1 MIDSSSE
8 EPLPVRVVSESIG
21 EYVGRLGPVWVEGEV
36 AEITRRPGSQM
47 AFLRLKDTSVDMS
60 LQVTCHKSIL
70 EAIDPLPEN
79 ARIVAYA
86 KVNWYAVRGTLSLM
100 AREIRQVGLGE
111 LLVRLEQLKNLLAA
125 EGLFATDRKRDLPFL
140 PRKIGL
146 ICGRASAAE
155 KDVVENVERRWPGM
169 RFEIREVAVQGNTA
183 VVEVSRALI
192 ELEAIDDVDVIIVT
206 RGGGSFEDLLP
217 FSDES
222 LIRLVASLTTPVVS
236 AIGHEQDA
244 PLLDLVA
251 DLRAST
257 PTDAAK
263 RVVPSLIEEQEHIAQ
278 LTNRLEKR
286 MRSMIELEISKV
298 SSLISRPVMRDPLT
312 IVAAKI
318 DEIKILRSDGK
329 KALTALLREEK
340 IEVREIK
347 ARIAALSP
355 LSTLKRG
362 YAVVQKR
369 GKVLLDAKDVSIAD
383 ELHVVL
389 AKGELTVA
397 VASQKRATS
406 NKASKA
412 SKASKTSSIS
422 KTKE

>member
-1 MIDSSSE
+1 MPPVVKPSDYAYNMIESSSE

-21 EYVGRLGPVWVEGEV
+21 EYIGRLGPVWVEGEV

-47 AFLRLKDTSVDMS
+47 AFIRLKDTSVDMS

-70 EAIDPLPEN
+70 EAIDPLPDN
-79 ARIVAYA
+79 ARIVTYA

-111 LLVRLEQLKNLLAA
+111 LLARLEQLKNLLAA
-125 EGLFATDRKRDLPFL
+125 EGLFASERKRELPFL

-146 ICGRASAAE
+146 ICGRASAAK

-169 RFEIREVAVQGNTA
+169 EFEIREVAVQGSTA
-183 VVEVSRALI
+183 VVEVSRALL
-192 ELEAIDDVDVIIVT
+192 ELERIEEVDVIIVT

-222 LIRLVASLTTPVVS
+222 LIRLVASLTTPIVS

-263 RVVPSLIEEQEHIAQ
+263 RVVPSLLEESERITQLIA
-278 LTNRLEKR
+278 RLESR
-286 MRSMIELEISKV
+286 MSAIIDLESAKIYA
-298 SSLISRPVMRDPLT
+298 LISRPVLKDPMTLVTMRR
-312 IVAAKI
+312 
-318 DEIKILRSDGK
+318 DELRLLQSDGK
-329 KALTALLREEK
+329 KALIALIKELRSETK
-340 IEVREIK
+340 EIK
-347 ARIAALSP
+347 AQVTALSP

-369 GKVLLDAKDVSIAD
+369 GKLIINAKDVSLSD
-383 ELHVVL
+383 QLEVTL
-389 AKGELTVA
+389 ARGELSVE
-397 VASQKRATS
+397 VISHHGKKG
-406 NKASKA
+406 NKG
-412 SKASKTSSIS
+412 
-422 KTKE
+422 

>member
-36 AEITRRPGSQM
+36 AEITLRPGSQM
-47 AFLRLKDTSVDMS
+47 AFIRLKDTSVDMS
-60 LQVTCHKSIL
+60 LQVTCHRSIL
-70 EAIDPLPEN
+70 ESIDPLPEN

-111 LLVRLEQLKNLLAA
+111 LLARLEQLKNLLAA
-125 EGLFATDRKRDLPFL
+125 EGLFAAERKQQLPFL
-140 PRKIGL
+140 PRKIGV

-155 KDVVENVERRWPGM
+155 KDVVENVRRRWPGM
-169 RFEIREVAVQGNTA
+169 AFEIREVAVQGSTA
-183 VVEVSRALI
+183 VVEVSRALV
-192 ELEAIDDVDVIIVT
+192 ELDTLADVDVIIVT

-222 LIRLVASLTTPVVS
+222 LIRLVATLSTPIVS
-236 AIGHEQDA
+236 AIGHEQDS

-263 RVVPSLIEEQEHIAQ
+263 RVVPSLVEEQERTEQ
-278 LTNRLEKR
+278 LINRLSKR
-286 MRSMIELEISKV
+286 MSSIIELELSKITAL
-298 SSLISRPVMRDPLT
+298 SSRPVLKDPLT
-312 IVAAKI
+312 II
-318 DEIKILRSDGK
+318 SIRRDEVKILSSDAK
-329 KALTALLREEK
+329 RAITALLREAK
-340 IEVREIK
+340 SEVKEIK
-347 ARIAALSP
+347 AQITALSP

-362 YAVVQKR
+362 YAVIQKKGR
-369 GKVLLDAKDVSIAD
+369 VVTNSKDVLVSDQLA
-383 ELHVVL
+383 VRL
-389 AKGELTVA
+389 AKGELTVE
-397 VASQKRATS
+397 VI
-406 NKASKA
+406 NESKV
-412 SKASKTSSIS
+412 KGK
-422 KTKE
+422 

>member
-21 EYVGRLGPVWVEGEV
+21 EYIGRLGPVWVEGEV

-79 ARIVAYA
+79 ARIIAYA

-111 LLVRLEQLKNLLAA
+111 LLARLEQLKILLAA
-125 EGLFATDRKRDLPFL
+125 EGLFASERKKELPFL

-155 KDVVENVERRWPGM
+155 KDVVENVQRRWPGM
-169 RFEIREVAVQGNTA
+169 SFEIREVAVQGSSA
-183 VVEVSRALI
+183 VIEVSRALL
-192 ELEAIDDVDVIIVT
+192 ELEKIPDVDVIIVT

-222 LIRLVASLTTPVVS
+222 LVRLVASLSTPIVS

-251 DLRAST
+251 DFRAST

-263 RVVPSLIEEQEHIAQ
+263 RVVPSIMEEREKTAG
-278 LTNRLEKR
+278 LLDRLGKR
-286 MRSMIELEISKV
+286 MSSIIELESARIT
-298 SSLISRPVMRDPLT
+298 SLLSRPVIRQPLT
-312 IVAAKI
+312 LITTRRDEVRLLLGDSKRAIIALIK
-318 DEIKILRSDGK
+318 DEKSEIKEV
-329 KALTALLREEK
+329 KAQ
-340 IEVREIK
+340 
-347 ARIAALSP
+347 IAALSP

-362 YAVVQKR
+362 YAVLQR
-369 GKVLLDAKDVSIAD
+369 EGKLVTNAKDV
-383 ELHVVL
+383 EVTEKLEVTL
-389 AKGELTVA
+389 AKGELTVS
-397 VASQKRATS
+397 VLKNSRA
-406 NKASKA
+406 KGR
-412 SKASKTSSIS
+412 
-422 KTKE
+422 

>member
-1 MIDSSSE
+1 MPPVVKPSDYAYNMIESSSE

-21 EYVGRLGPVWVEGEV
+21 EYIGRLGPLWVEGEV

-47 AFLRLKDTSVDMS
+47 AFIRLKDTSVDMS

-70 EAIDPLPEN
+70 EAIDPLPDN

-111 LLVRLEQLKNLLAA
+111 LLARLEQLKNLLAA
-125 EGLFATDRKRDLPFL
+125 EGLFASERKRELPFL

-169 RFEIREVAVQGNTA
+169 EFEIREVAVQGSTA
-183 VVEVSRALI
+183 VVEVSRALL
-192 ELEAIDDVDVIIVT
+192 ELEKIEEVDVIIVT

-222 LIRLVASLTTPVVS
+222 LIRLVASLTTPIVS

-263 RVVPSLIEEQEHIAQ
+263 RVVPSLIEESERITQ
-278 LTNRLEKR
+278 LITRLESR
-286 MRSMIELEISKV
+286 MSAIIDLESAKISA
-298 SSLISRPVMRDPLT
+298 LISRPVLKDPMTLVTLRRDELR
-312 IVAAKI
+312 
-318 DEIKILRSDGK
+318 ILQSDGK
-329 KALTALLREEK
+329 KALIALIKELRG
-340 IEVREIK
+340 EIK
-347 ARIAALSP
+347 EMKAQFTALSP

-362 YAVVQKR
+362 YAVVQRR
-369 GKVLLDAKDVSIAD
+369 GKLIINAKDVSLSD
-383 ELHVVL
+383 QLEVTL
-389 AKGELTVA
+389 AKGELSVE
-397 VASQKRATS
+397 VISHNGKKG
-406 NKASKA
+406 NKG
-412 SKASKTSSIS
+412 
-422 KTKE
+422 

>member
-1 MIDSSSE
+1 MIESSSE

-21 EYVGRLGPVWVEGEV
+21 EYIGRLGPVWVEGEV

-86 KVNWYAVRGTLSLM
+86 KVNWYAVRGSLSLM

-111 LLVRLEQLKNLLAA
+111 LLARLEQLKNLLAA
-125 EGLFATDRKRDLPFL
+125 EGLFASERKRQLPFL

-155 KDVVENVERRWPGM
+155 RDVVENVERRWPGAH
-169 RFEIREVAVQGNTA
+169 FEIREVAVQGATA
-183 VVEVSRALI
+183 VVEVSRALL
-192 ELEAIDDVDVIIVT
+192 ELDALAEVDVIIVT

-222 LIRLVASLTTPVVS
+222 LIRLVASLATPIVS

-251 DLRAST
+251 DVRAST
-257 PTDAAK
+257 PTDAAR
-263 RVVPSLIEEQEHIAQ
+263 RVVPSLFEEIDYVAQ
-278 LTNRLEKR
+278 LTNRLEKK
-286 MRSMIELEISKV
+286 MYSIIELEISKV
-298 SSLISRPVMRDPLT
+298 TALLSRPVMKDPST
-312 IVAAKI
+312 IVSTKV
-318 DEIKILRSDGK
+318 DEVRTLQNDGK
-329 KALTALLREEK
+329 KAVASLLREAK

-362 YAVVQKR
+362 YAVVQKN
-369 GKVLLDAKDVSIAD
+369 GKVLLDAKDVSQLD
-383 ELHVVL
+383 ELDVVL
-389 AKGELTVA
+389 AKGELSVS
-397 VASQKRATS
+397 VLEKKSKK
-406 NKASKA
+406 KAQ
-412 SKASKTSSIS
+412 
-422 KTKE
+422 E

>member
-1 MIDSSSE
+1 MIESSSE

-21 EYVGRLGPVWVEGEV
+21 DYIGRLGPVWVEGEV

-47 AFLRLKDTSVDMS
+47 AFIRLKDTSVDMS

-70 EAIDPLPEN
+70 ESIDPLPDN

-86 KVNWYAVRGTLSLM
+86 RVNWYAVRGTLSLM

-111 LLVRLEQLKNLLAA
+111 LLARLEQLKNLLAA
-125 EGLFATDRKRDLPFL
+125 EGLFAAERKRELPFL

-169 RFEIREVAVQGNTA
+169 SFEIREVAVQGSSA
-183 VVEVSRALI
+183 VVEVSKALI
-192 ELEAIDDVDVIIVT
+192 ELDKISDVDVIIVT

-222 LIRLVASLTTPVVS
+222 LIRLVASIKTPIVS
-236 AIGHEQDA
+236 AIGHEQDS

-263 RVVPSLIEEQEHIAQ
+263 RVVPSLVEEIDRTEALI
-278 LTNRLEKR
+278 NRLRQR
-286 MRSMIELEISKV
+286 MNSIIDIEIAKISA
-298 SSLISRPVMRDPLT
+298 LITRPVLKDPMTLVS
-312 IVAAKI
+312 IRNE
-318 DEIKILRSDGK
+318 EIRLLESDSR
-329 KALTALLREEK
+329 KALTALVKDERSA
-340 IEVREIK
+340 IK
-347 ARIAALSP
+347 ELKAQITALSP

-362 YAVVQKR
+362 YAVVQRK
-369 GKVLLDAKDVSIAD
+369 GKVVLNAKEVTTSDQLEVT
-383 ELHVVL
+383 L
-389 AKGELTVA
+389 AKGQISVEVIKEI
-397 VASQKRATS
+397 SGEQRKKER
-406 NKASKA
+406 NKGVQNHGG
-412 SKASKTSSIS
+412 
-422 KTKE
+422 

>member
-1 MIDSSSE
+1 MLFRSTG
-8 EPLPVRVVSESIG
+8 PNLPVRVVSESIG

-60 LQVTCHKSIL
+60 LQVMCHKSIL

-111 LLVRLEQLKNLLAA
+111 LLARLEQLKNLLAA
-125 EGLFATDRKRDLPFL
+125 EGLFASERKRELPFL

-155 KDVVENVERRWPGM
+155 KDVIENVERRWPGM
-169 RFEIREVAVQGNTA
+169 PFEIREVAVQGNTA

-192 ELEAIDDVDVIIVT
+192 ELDAIDEVDVIIVT

-222 LIRLVASLTTPVVS
+222 LIRLVASLTTPIVS

-263 RVVPSLIEEQEHIAQ
+263 RVVPSLIEEREHILQ
-278 LTNRLEKR
+278 LSNRLEKR
-286 MRSMIELEISKV
+286 MYSIIELEISRL
-298 SSLISRPVMRDPLT
+298 SSLLSRPVIKEPLT
-312 IVAAKI
+312 IVNNKAE
-318 DEIKILRSDGK
+318 EIKILRNDGK
-329 KALTALLREEK
+329 KALSSRLREEK
-340 IEVREIK
+340 IEVREIR

-362 YAVVQKR
+362 YAVVQKK
-369 GKVLLDAKDVSIAD
+369 GKVILDSKDVVLSERLD
-383 ELHVVL
+383 VVL
-389 AKGELTVA
+389 AKGEIAVEV
-397 VASQKRATS
+397 VASQR
-406 NKASKA
+406 SKK
-412 SKASKTSSIS
+412 SKEK
-422 KTKE
+422 

>member
-1 MIDSSSE
+1 MIESSSE

-21 EYVGRLGPVWVEGEV
+21 EYIGRLGPVWVEGEV

-47 AFLRLKDTSVDMS
+47 AFIRLKDTSVDMS
-60 LQVTCHKSIL
+60 LQVTCHRSIL

-111 LLVRLEQLKNLLAA
+111 LLARLEQLKNLLAA
-125 EGLFATDRKRDLPFL
+125 EGLFASERKRELPFL

-169 RFEIREVAVQGNTA
+169 SFEIREVAVQGSTA
-183 VVEVSRALI
+183 VVEVSRALR
-192 ELEAIDDVDVIIVT
+192 ELEQIEDVDVIIIT

-222 LIRLVASLTTPVVS
+222 LIRLVASLSTPVVS

-263 RVVPSLIEEQEHIAQ
+263 RVVPSLSEEAERTAQ
-278 LTNRLEKR
+278 LVQRLENR
-286 MRSMIELEISKV
+286 MRAIIDLESSKIIALV
-298 SSLISRPVMRDPLT
+298 SRPVLKDPLT
-312 IVAAKI
+312 LIDLRRDEVKLLKI
-318 DEIKILRSDGK
+318 GSH
-329 KALTALLREEK
+329 KAMTALLKESRSEIK
-340 IEVREIK
+340 EIK
-347 ARIAALSP
+347 AQVNALSP
-355 LSTLKRG
+355 LATLKRG

-369 GKVLLDAKDVSIAD
+369 GRVLLDAKEVTPT
-383 ELHVVL
+383 EPLHVTL
-389 AKGELTVA
+389 AKGEIA
-397 VASQKRATS
+397 VEV
-406 NKASKA
+406 
-412 SKASKTSSIS
+412 IS
-422 KTKE
+422 KRREKGK

>member
-1 MIDSSSE
+1 MIESSSE

-21 EYVGRLGPVWVEGEV
+21 EYIGRLGPVWVEGEV

-86 KVNWYAVRGTLSLM
+86 KVNWYAVRGSLSLM

-111 LLVRLEQLKNLLAA
+111 LLARLEQLKNLLAA
-125 EGLFATDRKRDLPFL
+125 EGLFASERKRQLPFL

-155 KDVVENVERRWPGM
+155 RDVVENVERRWPGAH
-169 RFEIREVAVQGNTA
+169 FEIREVAVQGATA
-183 VVEVSRALI
+183 VVEVSSALR
-192 ELEAIDDVDVIIVT
+192 ELDSHAEVDVIIVT

-222 LIRLVASLTTPVVS
+222 LIRLVASLTTPIVS

-251 DLRAST
+251 DFRAST
-257 PTDAAK
+257 PTDAA
-263 RVVPSLIEEQEHIAQ
+263 RQVVPSLIEEMEHIAQ
-278 LTNRLEKR
+278 LSNRLEKK
-286 MRSMIELEISKV
+286 MYSMVELEISKV
-298 SSLISRPVMRDPLT
+298 SALLSRPVMKDPST
-312 IVAAKI
+312 IFSVKF
-318 DEIKILRSDGK
+318 DEIRTLQNDSK
-329 KALTALLREEK
+329 KAIASLLREAK
-340 IEVREIK
+340 IEVREVK

-362 YAVVQKR
+362 YAVVQKG
-369 GKVLLDAKDVSIAD
+369 GKVLLDAKDASPSD
-383 ELHVVL
+383 ELNVVL
-389 AKGELTVA
+389 AKGELTVS
-397 VASQKRATS
+397 VLDQKRKK
-406 NKASKA
+406 NGKG
-412 SKASKTSSIS
+412 
-422 KTKE
+422 

>member
-1 MIDSSSE
+1 
-8 EPLPVRVVSESIG
+8 
-21 EYVGRLGPVWVEGEV
+21 
-36 AEITRRPGSQM
+36 M
-47 AFLRLKDTSVDMS
+47 AFIRLKDTSVDMS

-70 EAIDPLPEN
+70 EAIDPLPDN

-111 LLVRLEQLKNLLAA
+111 LLARLEQLKNLLAA
-125 EGLFATDRKRDLPFL
+125 EGLFASERKRELPFL

-169 RFEIREVAVQGNTA
+169 KFEIREVAVQGSTA
-183 VVEVSRALI
+183 VVEVSRALL
-192 ELEAIDDVDVIIVT
+192 ELEKIEEVDVIIVT

-222 LIRLVASLTTPVVS
+222 LIRLVASLTTPIVS

-263 RVVPSLIEEQEHIAQ
+263 RVVPSLIEESERITQ
-278 LTNRLEKR
+278 LITRLESR
-286 MRSMIELEISKV
+286 MSAIIDLESAKISA
-298 SSLISRPVMRDPLT
+298 LISRPVLKDPMILVT
-312 IVAAKI
+312 
-318 DEIKILRSDGK
+318 LRSDELRILQSDAK
-329 KALTALLREEK
+329 KALIALIKELRGEIK
-340 IEVREIK
+340 EIK
-347 ARIAALSP
+347 AQVTALSP

-369 GKVLLDAKDVSIAD
+369 GKLIINAKDVSLSD
-383 ELHVVL
+383 QLEVTL
-389 AKGELTVA
+389 AKGELSVE
-397 VASQKRATS
+397 VISHNGKKG
-406 NKASKA
+406 NKG
-412 SKASKTSSIS
+412 
-422 KTKE
+422 

>member
-1 MIDSSSE
+1 MIESSSE

-86 KVNWYAVRGTLSLM
+86 KVNWYAVRGSLSLM

-111 LLVRLEQLKNLLAA
+111 LLARLEQLKNLLAA
-125 EGLFATDRKRDLPFL
+125 EGLFASERKKPLPFL
-140 PRKIGL
+140 PRRIGL

-155 KDVVENVERRWPGM
+155 KDVVENVERRWPGTH
-169 RFEIREVAVQGNTA
+169 FEIREVAVQGATA
-183 VVEVSRALI
+183 VVEVSRALR
-192 ELEAIDDVDVIIVT
+192 ELDSHAEVDVIIVT

-222 LIRLVASLTTPVVS
+222 LIRLVASLTTPIVS

-251 DLRAST
+251 DFRAST
-257 PTDAAK
+257 PTDAA
-263 RVVPSLIEEQEHIAQ
+263 RQVVPSLIEEMEHIAQ
-278 LTNRLEKR
+278 LSNRLEKK
-286 MRSMIELEISKV
+286 MYSMVELEISKV
-298 SSLISRPVMRDPLT
+298 SALLSRPVMKDPST
-312 IVAAKI
+312 IFSVKF
-318 DEIKILRSDGK
+318 DEIRTLQNDSK
-329 KALTALLREEK
+329 KAIASLLREAK
-340 IEVREIK
+340 IEVREVK

-362 YAVVQKR
+362 YAVVQKD
-369 GKVLLDAKDVSIAD
+369 GKVLLDAKDASPSD
-383 ELHVVL
+383 ELNVVL
-389 AKGELTVA
+389 AKGELTVS
-397 VASQKRATS
+397 VLDQKRKK
-406 NKASKA
+406 NGKG
-412 SKASKTSSIS
+412 
-422 KTKE
+422 

>member
-111 LLVRLEQLKNLLAA
+111 LLARLEQLKNLLAA

-318 DEIKILRSDGK
+318 DEIKVLRSDGK

-406 NKASKA
+406 NKASK
-412 SKASKTSSIS
+412 TSSIS

>member
-1 MIDSSSE
+1 MRLGLGVSDYAYYMIESSSE

-47 AFLRLKDTSVDMS
+47 AFMRLKDTSVDMS

-111 LLVRLEQLKNLLAA
+111 LLARLEQLKNLLAA
-125 EGLFATDRKRDLPFL
+125 EGLFASERKRELPFL

-169 RFEIREVAVQGNTA
+169 PFEIREVAVQGSTA
-183 VVEVSRALI
+183 VIEVSRALI
-192 ELEAIDDVDVIIVT
+192 ELDAIDDVDVIIVT

-222 LIRLVASLTTPVVS
+222 LIRLVASLTTPIVS

-263 RVVPSLIEEQEHIAQ
+263 RVVPSLIEEREHILQ
-278 LTNRLEKR
+278 LSNRLEKR
-286 MRSMIELEISKV
+286 MFSIIELEISRL
-298 SSLISRPVMRDPLT
+298 SALLSRPVIKEPLT
-312 IVAAKI
+312 IVNNKAE
-318 DEIKILRSDGK
+318 EIKVLCSDGR
-329 KALTALLREEK
+329 KALSSRLREEK

-362 YAVVQKR
+362 YAVVQKK
-369 GKVLLDAKDVSIAD
+369 GKVLLDAKDVALSERLD
-383 ELHVVL
+383 VVL
-389 AKGELTVA
+389 SKGEIA
-397 VASQKRATS
+397 VEVVTAQR
-406 NKASKA
+406 SKK
-412 SKASKTSSIS
+412 SKEK
-422 KTKE
+422 

>member
-1 MIDSSSE
+1 LGVGVSDYAYYMIESSSE

-111 LLVRLEQLKNLLAA
+111 LLARLEQLKNLLAA
-125 EGLFATDRKRDLPFL
+125 EGLFASERKRELPFL

-155 KDVVENVERRWPGM
+155 KDVIENVERRWPGM
-169 RFEIREVAVQGNTA
+169 PFEIREVAVQGNTA

-192 ELEAIDDVDVIIVT
+192 ELDAIDEVDVIIVT

-222 LIRLVASLTTPVVS
+222 LIRLVASLTTPIVS

-263 RVVPSLIEEQEHIAQ
+263 RVVPSLIEEREHILQ
-278 LTNRLEKR
+278 LSNRLEKR
-286 MRSMIELEISKV
+286 MYSIIELEISRL
-298 SSLISRPVMRDPLT
+298 SSLLSRPVIKEPLT
-312 IVAAKI
+312 IVNNKAE
-318 DEIKILRSDGK
+318 EIKILRNDGK
-329 KALTALLREEK
+329 KALSSRLREEK
-340 IEVREIK
+340 IEVREIR

-362 YAVVQKR
+362 YAVVQKK
-369 GKVLLDAKDVSIAD
+369 GKVILDSKDVVLSERLD
-383 ELHVVL
+383 VVL
-389 AKGELTVA
+389 AKGEIAVEV
-397 VASQKRATS
+397 VASQR
-406 NKASKA
+406 SKK
-412 SKASKTSSIS
+412 SKEK
-422 KTKE
+422 

>member
-47 AFLRLKDTSVDMS
+47 AFLRLKDTSEDMS

-111 LLVRLEQLKNLLAA
+111 LLARLEQLKNLLAA

-222 LIRLVASLTTPVVS
+222 LIRLVASLTTPIVS

-263 RVVPSLIEEQEHIAQ
+263 QVVPSLVEEQEHIDQ

-286 MRSMIELEISKV
+286 MRSMIDLEISRV
-298 SSLISRPVMRDPLT
+298 TSLISRPVMKDPLT
-312 IVAAKI
+312 IVSIKV
-318 DEIKILRSDGK
+318 DEIKVLQNDGK
-329 KALTALLREEK
+329 KAVTSLLREEK

-369 GKVLLDAKDVSIAD
+369 GKVLLDAKDVSLAD
-383 ELHVVL
+383 ELQVVL

-397 VASQKRATS
+397 VTSQKAVTN
-406 NKASKA
+406 NKAKG
-412 SKASKTSSIS
+412 
-422 KTKE
+422 

>member
-1 MIDSSSE
+1 MIESSSE

-111 LLVRLEQLKNLLAA
+111 LLARLEQLKNLLAA
-125 EGLFATDRKRDLPFL
+125 EGLFASERKRELPFL

-155 KDVVENVERRWPGM
+155 KDVIENVERRWPGM
-169 RFEIREVAVQGNTA
+169 PFEIREVAVQGNTA

-192 ELEAIDDVDVIIVT
+192 ELDAIDEVDVIIVT

-222 LIRLVASLTTPVVS
+222 LIRLVASLTTPIVS

-263 RVVPSLIEEQEHIAQ
+263 RVVPSLIEEREHILQ
-278 LTNRLEKR
+278 LSNRLEKR
-286 MRSMIELEISKV
+286 MYSIIELEISRL
-298 SSLISRPVMRDPLT
+298 SSLLSRPVIKEPLT
-312 IVAAKI
+312 IVNNKAE
-318 DEIKILRSDGK
+318 EIKILRNDGR
-329 KALTALLREEK
+329 KALSSRLREEK
-340 IEVREIK
+340 IEVREIR

-362 YAVVQKR
+362 YAVVQKK
-369 GKVLLDAKDVSIAD
+369 GKVILDSKDVVLSERLD
-383 ELHVVL
+383 VVL
-389 AKGELTVA
+389 AKGEIAVEV
-397 VASQKRATS
+397 VASQR
-406 NKASKA
+406 SKK
-412 SKASKTSSIS
+412 SKEK
-422 KTKE
+422 

>member
-1 MIDSSSE
+1 MIESSSE

-21 EYVGRLGPVWVEGEV
+21 EYIGRLGPVWVEGEV

-47 AFLRLKDTSVDMS
+47 AFIRLKDTSVDMS

-70 EAIDPLPEN
+70 EAIDPLPDN

-111 LLVRLEQLKNLLAA
+111 LLARLEQLKNLLAA
-125 EGLFATDRKRDLPFL
+125 EGLFASERKRELPFL

-169 RFEIREVAVQGNTA
+169 KFEIREVAVQGSTA
-183 VVEVSRALI
+183 VVEVSRALL
-192 ELEAIDDVDVIIVT
+192 ELEKIEEVDVIIVT

-222 LIRLVASLTTPVVS
+222 LIRLVASLTTPIVS

-263 RVVPSLIEEQEHIAQ
+263 RVVPSLIEESERITQ
-278 LTNRLEKR
+278 LITRLESR
-286 MRSMIELEISKV
+286 MSAIIDLESAKISA
-298 SSLISRPVMRDPLT
+298 LISRPVLKDPMTLVT
-312 IVAAKI
+312 
-318 DEIKILRSDGK
+318 LRSDELRILQSDAK
-329 KALTALLREEK
+329 KGLIALIKELRGEIK
-340 IEVREIK
+340 EIK
-347 ARIAALSP
+347 AQVTALSP

-369 GKVLLDAKDVSIAD
+369 GKLIINAKDVSLSD
-383 ELHVVL
+383 QLEVTL
-389 AKGELTVA
+389 AKGELSVE
-397 VASQKRATS
+397 VISHNGKKG
-406 NKASKA
+406 NKG
-412 SKASKTSSIS
+412 
-422 KTKE
+422 

>member
-1 MIDSSSE
+1 MIESSSE

-21 EYVGRLGPVWVEGEV
+21 EYIGRLGPVWVEGEV

-47 AFLRLKDTSVDMS
+47 VFLRLKDTSVDMS

-86 KVNWYAVRGTLSLM
+86 KVNWYAVRGSLSLM

-111 LLVRLEQLKNLLAA
+111 LLARLEQLKNLLAA
-125 EGLFATDRKRDLPFL
+125 EGLFASERKRQLPFL

-155 KDVVENVERRWPGM
+155 RDVVENVERRWPGAH
-169 RFEIREVAVQGNTA
+169 FEIREVAVQGATA
-183 VVEVSRALI
+183 VVEVSRALL
-192 ELEAIDDVDVIIVT
+192 ELDALAEVDVIIVT

-222 LIRLVASLTTPVVS
+222 LIRLVASLATPIVS

-251 DLRAST
+251 DVRAST
-257 PTDAAK
+257 PTDAAR
-263 RVVPSLIEEQEHIAQ
+263 RVVPSLFEEIDYVAQ
-278 LTNRLEKR
+278 LTNRLEKK
-286 MRSMIELEISKV
+286 MYSIIELEISKV
-298 SSLISRPVMRDPLT
+298 TALLSRPVMKDPST
-312 IVAAKI
+312 IVSTKV
-318 DEIKILRSDGK
+318 DEVRTLQNDGK
-329 KALTALLREEK
+329 KAVASLLREAK

-362 YAVVQKR
+362 YAVVQKN
-369 GKVLLDAKDVSIAD
+369 GKVLLDAKDVSQLD
-383 ELHVVL
+383 ELDVVL
-389 AKGELTVA
+389 AKGELSVS
-397 VASQKRATS
+397 VLEKKSKK
-406 NKASKA
+406 KA
-412 SKASKTSSIS
+412 
-422 KTKE
+422 KE

>member
-36 AEITRRPGSQM
+36 AEITLRPGSQM
-47 AFLRLKDTSVDMS
+47 AFIRLKDTSVDMS
-60 LQVTCHKSIL
+60 LQVTCHRSIL
-70 EAIDPLPEN
+70 ESIDPLPDN

-111 LLVRLEQLKNLLAA
+111 LLARLEQLKNLLAA
-125 EGLFATDRKRDLPFL
+125 EGLFASERKQQLPFL

-155 KDVVENVERRWPGM
+155 KDVVENVQRRWPGM
-169 RFEIREVAVQGNTA
+169 AFEIREVAVQGSTA
-183 VVEVSRALI
+183 VVEVSRALV
-192 ELEAIDDVDVIIVT
+192 ELDTLADVDVIIVT

-222 LIRLVASLTTPVVS
+222 LIRLVASLSTPIVS
-236 AIGHEQDA
+236 AIGHEQDS

-263 RVVPSLIEEQEHIAQ
+263 RVVPSLVEEQERTEQ
-278 LTNRLEKR
+278 LINRLSKR
-286 MRSMIELEISKV
+286 MSSIIELELSKISAL
-298 SSLISRPVMRDPLT
+298 SSRPVLKDPLT
-312 IVAAKI
+312 II
-318 DEIKILRSDGK
+318 SIRRDEVKILSNDSKR
-329 KALTALLREEK
+329 AITALLREAK
-340 IEVREIK
+340 SEVKEIK
-347 ARIAALSP
+347 AQITALSP

-362 YAVVQKR
+362 YAVIQKKGR
-369 GKVLLDAKDVSIAD
+369 VVTNSKDVLLSDQLAVK
-383 ELHVVL
+383 L
-389 AKGELTVA
+389 AKGELTVE
-397 VASQKRATS
+397 VI
-406 NKASKA
+406 NESKV
-412 SKASKTSSIS
+412 KGK
-422 KTKE
+422 